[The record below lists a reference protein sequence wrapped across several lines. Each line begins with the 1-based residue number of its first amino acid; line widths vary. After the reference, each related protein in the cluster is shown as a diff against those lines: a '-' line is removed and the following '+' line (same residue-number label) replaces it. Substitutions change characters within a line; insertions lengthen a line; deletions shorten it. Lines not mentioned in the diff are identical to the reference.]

1 MNQPYKFFLDEI
13 ERIFNETKTVCDN
26 RISKAREGYPIHS
39 DIIRELNVKETDLE
53 RQLDLKSIDRFF
65 RELEKVF
72 STNNQLTE
80 EMAFLNCCSKF
91 KILDEKSAISLLAEY
106 KANEKLR
113 TLCYELS
120 NNISSNQKSQSNQHS
135 REFKGK
141 TKNQYPI
148 WQKTNQT
155 EFMQLLEA
163 LMLLDRIKPRP
174 NQTKIELFVEIAD
187 FFGLQLSK
195 NAESNL
201 GKGRKTKLVP
211 KLFDDLYQMWIGKNK
226 NLERK

>member
-1 MNQPYKFFLDEI
+1 MNQLYKFFLDET
-13 ERIFNETKTVCDN
+13 ERILNETKIACDN

-39 DIIRELNVKETDLE
+39 DIIRELNVKELDLE
-53 RQLDLKSIDRFF
+53 RQLDLKSVGRFF
-65 RELEKVF
+65 RDMEKEY
-72 STNNQLTE
+72 SLNNQLTE

-91 KILDEKSAISLLAEY
+91 NIIGEKHTISLLAEY

-113 TLCYELS
+113 THCYELS
-120 NNISSNQKSQSNQHS
+120 NYISSNQKSQSNQHS
-135 REFKGK
+135 SEFKEK
-141 TKNQYPI
+141 TKNQFPI

-163 LMLLDRIKPRP
+163 LILLDRIKPRP
-174 NQTKIELFVEIAD
+174 NQTKRELFVEIAD

-211 KLFDDLYQMWIGKNK
+211 KLFDDLYQMWIGRNK

>member
-1 MNQPYKFFLDEI
+1 MNRLYKFFLDET
-13 ERIFNETKTVCDN
+13 ERIFNETKKNCDN
-26 RISKAREGYPIHS
+26 RISIAREGYPIYS
-39 DIIRELNVKETDLE
+39 DIIRELNVKETDLD

-65 RELEKVF
+65 REFEKEY
-72 STNNQLTE
+72 SLNNQLTE

-91 KILDEKSAISLLAEY
+91 NILDEKSAISLLAEY

-120 NNISSNQKSQSNQHS
+120 NNISSNKKSQRNQDS
-135 REFKGK
+135 SEINEK
-141 TKNQYPI
+141 TKNQFPI

-163 LMLLDRIKPRP
+163 LILLDRIKPRP
-174 NQTKIELFVEIAD
+174 NQTKRELFVEIAD

-211 KLFDDLYQMWIGKNK
+211 KLFDDLYQMWIGRNK